1 MIFSESPPSFDE
13 EATPTDSEELS
24 WQLVQKDLVLLRLN
38 LKFQQDARLKG
49 KINIGLVP
57 NTIWTDS
64 YTSLLYDIILI
75 IISHNPIPFPHYSLV
90 PIRSIDMHVHKFHF
104 SLLQSDSHTNHIIN

>member
-1 MIFSESPPSFDE
+1 MIFFESPPSFDE

-24 WQLVQKDLVLLRLN
+24 WQLVQKNLVLLRLN

-49 KINIGLVP
+49 KINVDLMP

-64 YTSLLYDIILI
+64 YTSLLWYNSHYCH
-75 IISHNPIPFPHYSLV
+75 SHNPIPCPCYSLV
-90 PIRSIDMHVHKFHF
+90 PILSIDMCIHKIHF
-104 SLLQSDSHTNHIIN
+104 SMLQFDSHTNRIN